1 MESTFVM
8 IKPDGFSKKVFKE
21 VMELFLKNGLSI
33 SNVVITK
40 LDKELVDEHY
50 SHLVGRDF
58 YPHLQEYMLSGSVI
72 TMTVTGEDAISKVR
86 SLIGA
91 TNPNKAAPGTVRF
104 IYGDHED
111 TTKNVIHA
119 SDSVESAQ
127 TEIKRFHNFEVK
139 KRIRKLEK

>member
-21 VMELFLKNGLSI
+21 VMELFLNNGLSI
-33 SNVVITK
+33 TNVVITK
-40 LDKELVDEHY
+40 LDTELVNEHY

-58 YPHLQEYMLSGSVI
+58 YPHLQEYMLSGPVI
-72 TMTVTGEDAISKVR
+72 TMTVVGKDAVKKVR
-86 SLIGA
+86 DLIGA
-91 TNPNKAAPGTVRF
+91 TNPNKALPGTVRF

-119 SDSVESAQ
+119 SDSVENAQ
-127 TEIKRFHNFEVK
+127 IEIKRFNNFEVK
-139 KRIRKLEK
+139 KRIKKLGK